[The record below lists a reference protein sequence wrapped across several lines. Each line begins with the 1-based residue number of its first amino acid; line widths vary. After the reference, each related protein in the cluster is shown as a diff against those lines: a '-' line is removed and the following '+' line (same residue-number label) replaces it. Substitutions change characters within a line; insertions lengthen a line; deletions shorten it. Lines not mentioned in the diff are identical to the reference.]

1 MKNPL
6 DSILGTIISGLVLT
20 LILFVVARNFLI
32 AVG

>member
-6 DSILGTIISGLVLT
+6 DSIIGTIVSGLVLT